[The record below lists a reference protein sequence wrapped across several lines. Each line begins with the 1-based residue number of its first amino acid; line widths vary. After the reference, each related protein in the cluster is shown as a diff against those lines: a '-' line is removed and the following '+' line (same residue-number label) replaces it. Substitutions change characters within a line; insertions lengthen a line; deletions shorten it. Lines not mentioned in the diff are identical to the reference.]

1 MSGGRVAVT
10 GAAGF
15 IGSNLSDALL
25 HAGYRVL
32 GIDNLSTGD
41 RRFLAEA
48 EAHPS
53 FHLECLDLLGSADA
67 LPGLFEGADAVVHLA
82 ANADVR
88 FGWDAPDRDL
98 KQNILVTHHVLEA
111 VRKAGV
117 PRFVFSSTG
126 SVYGETQV
134 IPTPE
139 DCPFPVQTSL
149 YGASKLACEGL
160 AAAYAEG
167 CGITATVFRF
177 VSILGPRYTH
187 GHVVD
192 FVRQLRADPERLRV
206 LGDGTQ
212 RKSYLDVTDC
222 VAAIARLLPRT
233 GPFEVYNLGV
243 EASCTV
249 DESASWICERLGIA
263 PAIVHTGGRQ
273 GWVGDN
279 PHIHLAVGKMRA
291 TGWEPRLG
299 IREAVERTV
308 DFLTANPWVLDRGDV
323 R

>member
-1 MSGGRVAVT
+1 MSGGRIVVT

-15 IGSNLSDALL
+15 IGSNLTDALL
-25 HAGYRVL
+25 DRGYPVL

-41 RRFLAEA
+41 LRFLAA
-48 EAHPS
+48 ARADPG
-53 FHLECLDLLGSADA
+53 FRLERLDLWQDGGA
-67 LPGLFEGADAVVHLA
+67 LPALFEGAAAVIHLA

-88 FGWDAPDRDL
+88 FGWEAPERDL
-98 KQNILVTHHVLEA
+98 QQNIVVTHHVLEA
-111 VRKAGV
+111 VRRSGV
-117 PRFVFSSTG
+117 PRFLFSSTG
-126 SVYGETQV
+126 SVYGEAPIV
-134 IPTPE
+134 PTPE

-192 FVRQLRADPERLRV
+192 FVRQLRADPCHLTI
-206 LGDGTQ
+206 LGDGAQ

-222 VAAIARLLPRT
+222 VDAIVRMVDRS
-233 GPFEVYNLGV
+233 GRFEVYNLGV

-249 DESASWICERLGIA
+249 DESASWICERLRLS
-263 PAIVHTGGRQ
+263 PTVVHTGGKR
-273 GWVGDN
+273 GWIGDN
-279 PHIHLAVGKMRA
+279 PHIHLAIDKMRS
-291 TGWEPRLG
+291 TGWQPRLG
-299 IREAVERTV
+299 IRTAVERTV
-308 DFLTANPWVLDRGDV
+308 DYLIANPWVLDREN

>member
-1 MSGGRVAVT
+1 MSGGRIVVT

-15 IGSNLSDALL
+15 IGSNLTDALL
-25 HAGYRVL
+25 ERGYSVL

-41 RRFLAEA
+41 LRFLATA
-48 EAHPS
+48 EAGPG
-53 FHLECLDLLGSADA
+53 FRLERLDLLHDGAA
-67 LPGLFEGADAVVHLA
+67 LPALFEGAVAVIHLA

-88 FGWDAPDRDL
+88 FGWEAPERDL
-98 KQNILVTHHVLEA
+98 QQNVIVTHRVLEA
-111 VRKAGV
+111 VRRSGV
-117 PRFVFSSTG
+117 PRFLFSSTG
-126 SVYGETQV
+126 SVYGEAPV
-134 IPTPE
+134 VPTPE

-192 FVRQLRADPERLRV
+192 FVRQLRADPCRLTI
-206 LGDGTQ
+206 LGDGSQ

-222 VAAIARLLPRT
+222 AAAVVSMVERS
-233 GPFEVYNLGV
+233 GGFEVYNLGV
-243 EASCTV
+243 EDSCTV
-249 DESASWICERLGIA
+249 DESASWICERLSLR
-263 PAIVHTGGRQ
+263 PTMVHTGGKQ
-273 GWVGDN
+273 GWIGDN
-279 PHIHLAVGKMRA
+279 PHICLAIDKMRS
-291 TGWEPRLG
+291 TGWRPRLG
-299 IREAVERTV
+299 IRTAVERTV
-308 DFLTANPWVLDRGDV
+308 DYLQANPWVLDREN